1 MKDSTKMMSKE
12 FGWEKGEKTAH
23 MYLNV
28 KYLTHYIWKQVGKL
42 GIVNKPPEG
51 EIPPEVEEVLEILSY
66 KAARSALSRETS
78 VKHGKVIPLEL
89 AKDLVQVEEEVE
101 IRDLSEKIIPF
112 KLVRDIVMKN
122 PQNIAVLDCAC
133 RLLQKNPC
141 KPIDVCMAVG
151 DPFASF
157 VVDHNILNARKISS
171 DEAVKILTEVHERGH
186 VHSAYF
192 MDLCDDRFYAIC
204 NCCSCCCV
212 AMQVWNKFKQPFL
225 APSGY
230 VAKVS
235 EDCTGCGTCAEMCPF
250 SAITV
255 DDVAV
260 VDWEKC
266 MGCGVCEGACPDD
279 AIHLELDPEKGD
291 PLDIKKLI
299 AEQKEKESAQ
309 QS

>member
-1 MKDSTKMMSKE
+1 MKDSTKKMSKE
-12 FGWEKGEKTAH
+12 FGWQSAEKTAH
-23 MYLNV
+23 LYLNV
-28 KYLTHYIWKQVGKL
+28 KYMLHYIWKQVGQL
-42 GIVNKPPEG
+42 GIVNKPPEE
-51 EIPPEVEEVLEILSY
+51 EIPPEIDEMIGILTQKS
-66 KAARSALSRETS
+66 ARASLLRETS
-78 VKHGKVIPLEL
+78 PYHAKVVPLEL
-89 AKDLVQVEEEVE
+89 AKDLVQVKEEVE
-101 IRDLSEKIIPF
+101 IKNLDERIIPF

-122 PQNIAVLDCAC
+122 PENIAVLNCAC
-133 RLLQKNPC
+133 RMLQENPC
-141 KPIDVCMAVG
+141 EPIDVCMAVG

-157 VVDHNILNARKISS
+157 VVDHNVLGARKISS
-171 DEAVKILTEVHERGH
+171 DEAVKILTEVHERGN
-186 VHSAYF
+186 VHCAYF
-192 MDLCDDRFYAIC
+192 KDTCGDRFYAIC

-212 AMQVWNKFKQPFL
+212 GMKTWNDLKLPLL
-225 APSGY
+225 ASSGY

-250 SAITV
+250 SAITM

-299 AEQKEKESAQ
+299 KEHKGKS
-309 QS
+309 SD